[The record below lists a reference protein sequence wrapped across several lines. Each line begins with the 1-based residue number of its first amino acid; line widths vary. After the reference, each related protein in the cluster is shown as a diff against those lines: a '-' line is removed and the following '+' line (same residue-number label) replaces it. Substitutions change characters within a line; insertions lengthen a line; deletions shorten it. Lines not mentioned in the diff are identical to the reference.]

1 LSRDLNKC
9 LKTIKSSGL
18 LTGENIRKRIGAKK
32 YGEGTNTNGAI
43 HCGRSGPA
51 PTISYFCRAEGDT
64 LQQKAMGAHDV
75 TLFVLWIPMGWYLIF
90 VVGPSSN
97 VNPQHV
103 VRAGALNLGIG
114 VPLFIL
120 IGRMILKVRK

>member
-1 LSRDLNKC
+1 MVRDPTQMALFIVVGVALCLLFLILVGPKVTPYSRKQWA
-9 LKTIKSSGL
+9 L
-18 LTGENIRKRIGAKK
+18 L
-32 YGEGTNTNGAI
+32 
-43 HCGRSGPA
+43 
-51 PTISYFCRAEGDT
+51 
-64 LQQKAMGAHDV
+64 MV

-103 VRAGALNLGIG
+103 ARAGALNLGIG

-120 IGRMILKVRK
+120 IGRRILKVGK

>member
-1 LSRDLNKC
+1 MALFIVVGVALCLLFLIFVGPKVTPYSRKQWA
-9 LKTIKSSGL
+9 L
-18 LTGENIRKRIGAKK
+18 L
-32 YGEGTNTNGAI
+32 
-43 HCGRSGPA
+43 
-51 PTISYFCRAEGDT
+51 
-64 LQQKAMGAHDV
+64 MV

-114 VPLFIL
+114 VPLFVL
-120 IGRMILKVRK
+120 IGRRILKVGK